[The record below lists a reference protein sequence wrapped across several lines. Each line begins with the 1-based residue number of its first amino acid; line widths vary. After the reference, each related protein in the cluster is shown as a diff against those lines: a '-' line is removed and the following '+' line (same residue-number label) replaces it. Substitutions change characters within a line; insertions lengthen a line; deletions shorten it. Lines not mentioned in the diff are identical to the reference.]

1 MTSPLPLP
9 ASRSTWEVAI
19 AALGLNL
26 WVAFL
31 LLPTLHLD
39 PQHRGPW
46 AWVAALLALGV
57 LAAGLTLRLRVLLVG
72 LYPGALLLGPLV
84 TPRLVGPGIYSTV
97 TFVLMA
103 LSFAAYLL
111 ATLYLLGTID
121 APPVPAE
128 GRDLSPTRLGER
140 WRRRLRIHRWMAALA
155 LIFPAVLLVAAFL
168 HPDLQRDLQEYYPR
182 RSRAAQ
188 TLVGVLTLVLWCS
201 VFYAYFLVP
210 LRSHVRGDPLL
221 RKELRGLRRASAGRR
236 PGVLFYIQVGAAL
249 ALMLLLLLMRG
260 G

>member
-84 TPRLVGPGIYSTV
+84 TPRLVGPGIYSRV
-97 TFVLMA
+97 TFALMA
-103 LSFAAYLL
+103 LSFMQ
-111 ATLYLLGTID
+111 
-121 APPVPAE
+121 
-128 GRDLSPTRLGER
+128 PTVKRTTTEVER
-140 WRRRLRIHRWMAALA
+140 GQAI
-155 LIFPAVLLVAAFL
+155 VLLDNSASMSVA
-168 HPDLQRDLQEYYPR
+168 DL
-182 RSRAAQ
+182 
-188 TLVGVLTLVLWCS
+188 
-201 VFYAYFLVP
+201 
-210 LRSHVRGDPLL
+210 
-221 RKELRGLRRASAGRR
+221 
-236 PGVLFYIQVGAAL
+236 
-249 ALMLLLLLMRG
+249 
-260 G
+260 